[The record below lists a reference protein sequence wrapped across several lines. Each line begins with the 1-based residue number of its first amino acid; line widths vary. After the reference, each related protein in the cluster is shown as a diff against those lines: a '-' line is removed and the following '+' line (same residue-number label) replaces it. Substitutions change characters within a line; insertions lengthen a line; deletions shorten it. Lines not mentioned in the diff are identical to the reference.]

1 MDLTQRH
8 RLGRTGV
15 EVTTLGFG
23 GNAIGNLYAELDETA
38 ARDTVDAA
46 FDLGIRYFD
55 TAPLYGHGLSER
67 RMGDQLRGR
76 PRDEFV
82 VSTKV
87 GRLLRANGRAPA
99 RKLSLAEGGIFENEM
114 PFRPVFDFSY
124 DATLRSF
131 EDSLQRLGLVRID
144 VLLIHDAD
152 AWTHGE
158 RIGERLR
165 EVETGALKAL
175 RRLKDERVIDAF
187 GAGVNQA
194 EACERLMDIGAFDCF
209 LLAGRYTLLE
219 QGGLDS
225 LLPRCSAEGVSIIL
239 GAPFNSGI
247 LVTGPGPDAR
257 YNYAPAPPE
266 VQDRVAAI
274 DRICAAHGVPLA
286 AAALQFVTGHP
297 AVASVIPGA
306 RSRHEVEEIGRWMAM
321 AIPAALWAD
330 LKAARLIRP
339 DAPVPACPSPV
350 EAGEGH
356 FTACP

>member
-1 MDLTQRH
+1 MDITA
-8 RLGRTGV
+8 
-15 EVTTLGFG
+15 LGFG
-23 GNAIGNLYAELDETA
+23 GNAIGNLYAELDERV

-46 FDLGIRYFD
+46 FEAGIRYFD

-67 RMGDQLRGR
+67 RLGDMLRQR
-76 PRDEFV
+76 PRDDIV

-87 GRLLRANGRAPA
+87 GRLLRANGRSPA
-99 RKLSLAEGGIFENEM
+99 QKLSLAEGGIFENEM

-124 DATLRSF
+124 DATMRSF
-131 EDSLQRLGLVRID
+131 EDSLQRLGLARID

-152 AWTHGE
+152 QWTHGE

-175 RRLKDERVIDAF
+175 QRLKDEKVIDAF

-194 EACERLMDIGAFDCF
+194 EACERLMDLGAFDCF

-219 QGGLDS
+219 QGGLDG
-225 LLPRCSAEGVSIIL
+225 LLPRCSAQGVSIIL

-257 YNYAPAPPE
+257 YNYAPAPPHI
-266 VQDRVAAI
+266 QDRVAAI
-274 DRICAAHGVPLA
+274 GRICAAHDVPLA
-286 AAALQFVTGHP
+286 AAALQFVMGHP

-306 RSRHEVEEIGRWMAM
+306 RSRTEVEAIAGWMAL
-321 AIPAALWAD
+321 AIPDALWGD
-330 LKAARLIRP
+330 LEAEGLIRA
-339 DAPVPACPSPV
+339 DAPHPL
-350 EAGEGH
+350 
-356 FTACP
+356 